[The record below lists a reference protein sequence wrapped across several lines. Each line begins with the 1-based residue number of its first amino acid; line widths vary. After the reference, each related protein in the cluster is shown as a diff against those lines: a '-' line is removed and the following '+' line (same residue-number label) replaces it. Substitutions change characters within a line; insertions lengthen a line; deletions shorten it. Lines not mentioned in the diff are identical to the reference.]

1 MATSLRCVVFAS
13 AIALT
18 GCSAPGFLYTDIV
31 MPYTLDMNRTSA
43 GSRRITIDEYRIR
56 EPVSGYGIYALW
68 QNRDVQAAAKQANMS
83 RIHYADRRIF
93 SILGGIYRKRSLII
107 YGE

>member
-1 MATSLRCVVFAS
+1 MAIRLGSVIFAG

-18 GCSAPGFLYTDIV
+18 GCSAPGLLYTDIV
-31 MPYTLDMNRTSA
+31 MPYTLDMNQNSA

-68 QNRDVQAAAKQANMS
+68 QNRDVQAAAREANIS
-83 RIHYADRRIF
+83 RIQYADRRIL
-93 SILGGIYRKRSLII
+93 SILGGIYRQRTLII
-107 YGE
+107 YGD